1 MPEPILSARG
11 LWKSFGGH
19 GALGSRNKP
28 RRPALV
34 DASLTLERGQI
45 LGVVGESGSGKTT
58 LARCLSLLM
67 RPDKGS
73 IVLDGEELTTLPI
86 SELRRRRR
94 QIQTVFQDPYGSLN
108 PRMRIGDAIGEVL
121 SFHGLVS
128 RRQIL
133 ARVKELLDIVGMAP
147 SSVDRYPS
155 DFSGGQ
161 RQRICIARALAAEPA
176 VLIADEAV
184 SALDVS
190 IRAQILNLL
199 LDLRDRLGLSMIF
212 IGHDLL
218 VVSFVAD
225 SVAVMLGGQI
235 IEVLP
240 KLTTPAAGIHPY
252 TQELLA
258 AAPSLLDPPL
268 EPAGAPEPASTTEPP
283 IVSCPYWL
291 RCPIRSDERCG
302 REYPQLRALGP
313 GHWVASFCDLPSS
326 RAPARDRMQVNPDPA
341 QTLNSEAIR

>member
-1 MPEPILSARG
+1 MAEPVLSAQG
-11 LWKSFGGH
+11 LWKNFGGH
-19 GALGSRNKP
+19 GVLGNRAKP
-28 RRPALV
+28 RRPALI

-58 LARCLSLLM
+58 LARCLSLLLP
-67 RPDKGS
+67 PDKGS
-73 IVLDGEELTTLPI
+73 VVLDGEDLTKLPK

-94 QIQTVFQDPYGSLN
+94 LIQTVFQDPYGSLN
-108 PRMRIGDAIGEVL
+108 PRMQIGEAIAEVL
-121 SFHGLVS
+121 SVHALVS
-128 RRQIL
+128 RRQVPG
-133 ARVKELLDIVGMAP
+133 RVAELLDIVGIAP
-147 SSVDRYPS
+147 SSVDRYPA

-199 LDLRDRLGLSMIF
+199 LDLRERLGLSMIF
-212 IGHDLL
+212 IGHDLF

-225 SVAVMLGGQI
+225 AVAVMLGGQI

-240 KLTTPAAGIHPY
+240 KLTTLAAANHPY
-252 TQELLA
+252 TRELLA
-258 AAPSLLDPPL
+258 AAPTLSDLPP
-268 EPAGAPEPASTTEPP
+268 ESTAAPETAGSAEPP
-283 IVSCPYWL
+283 IVGCPYWV

-302 REYPQLRALGP
+302 REYPRLRAVGA
-313 GHWVASFCDLPSS
+313 GHWVASFCDLSTGAARTSGPINAASGQ
-326 RAPARDRMQVNPDPA
+326 PATANGEANP
-341 QTLNSEAIR
+341 

>member
-1 MPEPILSARG
+1 MPEPILSAQG

-19 GALGSRNKP
+19 GFLGSRNRS

-34 DASLTLERGQI
+34 DASLTLGRGQI

-67 RPDKGS
+67 RPDTGS
-73 IVLDGEELTTLPI
+73 VTLDGEELTTLPV

-94 QIQTVFQDPYGSLN
+94 QIQTVFQDPYASLN
-108 PRMRIGDAIGEVL
+108 PRMQVGDAIGEVL
-121 SFHGLVS
+121 SVHALVP
-128 RRQIL
+128 RRQIP
-133 ARVKELLDIVGMAP
+133 ARVKELLDTVGIAP
-147 SSVDRYPS
+147 SSVNRYPS

-161 RQRICIARALAAEPA
+161 RQRICIARALAAEPD

-199 LDLRDRLGLSMIF
+199 LDLRDGLGLSMIF
-212 IGHDLL
+212 IGHDLF
-218 VVSFVAD
+218 VVGFVAD

-240 KLTTPAAGIHPY
+240 KLTTLASAIHPY

-258 AAPSLLDPPL
+258 AAPTLSDPPS
-268 EPAGAPEPASTTEPP
+268 EPAQAPEPASSAEPP

-302 REYPQLRALGP
+302 REYPRLRALGA
-313 GHWVASFCDLPSS
+313 GHWVASFCELPGS
-326 RAPARDRMQVNPDPA
+326 RAPAQDQMKAAPDPA
-341 QTLNSEAIR
+341 QTANSEAIR

>member
-1 MPEPILSARG
+1 MAEPILIAQG
-11 LWKSFGGH
+11 LWKTFGGH
-19 GALGSRNKP
+19 GFAGDGTKG

-34 DASLTLERGQI
+34 DASLSLERGRI

-73 IVLDGEELTTLPI
+73 VKLDGEDLTRLPVAV
-86 SELRRRRR
+86 LRRRRR
-94 QIQTVFQDPYGSLN
+94 RVQTVFQDPYASLN
-108 PRMRIGDAIGEVL
+108 PRMQIGEAICEVL
-121 SFHGLVS
+121 RVHGLFP
-128 RRQIL
+128 RRQIP
-133 ARVKELLDIVGMAP
+133 ARVKELLDIVGIAAT
-147 SSVDRYPS
+147 SANRYPS

-161 RQRICIARALAAEPA
+161 RQRICIARALAAEPD

-199 LDLRDRLGLSMIF
+199 LDLRDRLGLSMVF
-212 IGHDLL
+212 IGHDLF

-240 KLTTPAAGIHPY
+240 KTTTLAGAIHPY

-258 AAPSLLDPPL
+258 AAPTVS
-268 EPAGAPEPASTTEPP
+268 EPP
-283 IVSCPYWL
+283 SEPPQVAETGGLGEPSIVSCPYWQ

-302 REYPQLRALGP
+302 REYPRLRELGA
-313 GHWVASFCDLPSS
+313 GHWVASFCELPSRDAPRQE
-326 RAPARDRMQVNPDPA
+326 RAKGTRTAGT
-341 QTLNSEAIR
+341 TLGELFP

>member
-1 MPEPILSARG
+1 M
-11 LWKSFGGH
+11 
-19 GALGSRNKP
+19 
-28 RRPALV
+28 
-34 DASLTLERGQI
+34 
-45 LGVVGESGSGKTT
+45 
-58 LARCLSLLM
+58 
-67 RPDKGS
+67 
-73 IVLDGEELTTLPI
+73 
-86 SELRRRRR
+86 
-94 QIQTVFQDPYGSLN
+94 
-108 PRMRIGDAIGEVL
+108 
-121 SFHGLVS
+121 
-128 RRQIL
+128 
-133 ARVKELLDIVGMAP
+133 KELLDIVGIAP

-190 IRAQILNLL
+190 IRGQILNLL

-240 KLTTPAAGIHPY
+240 KLTTPAVGIHPY

-258 AAPSLLDPPL
+258 AAPTLSDPPP
-268 EPAGAPEPASTTEPP
+268 EPAGAPEPASTAEPP
-283 IVSCPYWL
+283 VVSCPYWL
-291 RCPIRSDERCG
+291 RCPIRSNERCG
-302 REYPQLRALGP
+302 REYPQLRALGS
-313 GHWVASFCDLPSS
+313 GHWVASFCDLPSG
-326 RAPARDRMQVNPDPA
+326 RASARDRMQVAPDPA